1 MLSNHIVGH
10 FKFVLFIDNIGI
22 ERNSS
27 TILKQLLTEQNV
39 TYEICDEVHEYQN
52 KTSVVLKPFSKL
64 ELDHNETSIVS
75 MVQSLKLNKNVT
87 QVFGW
92 ATNKNIHSRL
102 LIPFLQH
109 MSDVIITVESDNH
122 LSILTKRKFGSV
134 KLKQYQHELTKGKT
148 EIKEFKPE
156 KQKIVQD
163 EPAVNPETIGTFK
176 IGEYNSSELEA
187 KKKLKLPFEIM

>member
-10 FKFVLFIDNIGI
+10 FKFVLFVDNIGI
-22 ERNSS
+22 ERSSS
-27 TILKQLLTEQNV
+27 TILKKLLTEQNV
-39 TYEICDEVHEYQN
+39 TYETCEDVHEFPN
-52 KTSVVLKPFSKL
+52 KTAVVLHPFSKL

-92 ATNKNIHSRL
+92 ATSKNIHSRL

-122 LSILTKRKFGSV
+122 LSIFTKRKFGSV
-134 KLKQYQHELTKGKT
+134 KLKQYQHELIKGKT
-148 EIKEFKPE
+148 DVKEFKPE
-156 KQKIVQD
+156 KQKVLQD
-163 EPAVNPETIGTFK
+163 EPAVNPESIGTFK
-176 IGEYNSSELEA
+176 IGEFNGEQIPCS
-187 KKKLKLPFEIM
+187 